1 MKCNIENVICD
12 MKNKNKSEIG
22 YRNLLAWQVADQL
35 AKKIYQVTLSFPK
48 HELYGI
54 TSQLRRSA
62 LSVALNIVE
71 GYARNN
77 KNEFKQFLRVALGS
91 LAEVGYLLELSKEQ
105 GFLPQER
112 FVELMD
118 LRNQCGQLL
127 WKLYLSK
134 T

>member
-1 MKCNIENVICD
+1 M
-12 MKNKNKSEIG
+12 
-22 YRNLLAWQVADQL
+22 ADQL